1 MTIKDIKID
10 AISNFVLHLVLT
22 IQIVLQL
29 ALTILSKDV
38 DFFGYIS
45 QLISLR
51 FTTKIKKLAMEHP
64 LKFCLP

>member
-1 MTIKDIKID
+1 MTIKDVKID
-10 AISNFVLHLVLT
+10 AIF
-22 IQIVLQL
+22 QIVLQL
-29 ALTILSKDV
+29 DLTILSKDI

-51 FTTKIKKLAMEHP
+51 FTTKIKKFAMEHP

>member
-1 MTIKDIKID
+1 MTIKDVKID
-10 AISNFVLHLVLT
+10 AIF
-22 IQIVLQL
+22 QIVLQL
-29 ALTILSKDV
+29 DLTILSKDI